1 MKGKVNIMTP
11 LNSEAS
17 AAAMTDAAT
26 IIIKELQTIAA
37 SLEDLT
43 KRVEALESGGTPTRE
58 VTFEQMRAAVQEL
71 QDLAGAQALPLV
83 QTVLSTRGF
92 SRVSEVPVADRAD
105 ILRKLEREIANR
117 KNGADA

>member
-1 MKGKVNIMTP
+1 MTP

-117 KNGADA
+117 KNSADA